1 MGLTLTQHV
10 PPGKQK
16 VFPLF
21 QYYYKGKKTKIFSGV
36 DCLVQHWDVG
46 KKQITRGDKEYRI
59 KNLKISSIKTR
70 LDEIINRYEANGEV
84 LLPKTL
90 RLELQRR
97 ESIKEAKS
105 ISSLPLKN
113 LIEDWENDYMN
124 SHSIEEST
132 KSKTKS
138 VVKDIKHYIQLI
150 ESERKTT
157 LLIDDLNDDFCRDFS
172 NWLFNKPSKISRY
185 NQKGLQPHSVAR
197 RFQYLQTFCKWYSKN
212 AKEFKKIDVPREL
225 KSSTKVSD
233 AQIPICLYDI
243 ELEKLVNCK
252 KYDFL
257 SFKKMED
264 DSIEWVEN
272 DEYMNH
278 LTNDRNNRK
287 NLDGVLEYF
296 YDETKYGLQTYTNYE
311 VYKDIFVFLCSV
323 GCRYSDGIKMKL
335 SHFKHKKRSKSS
347 TLEDG
352 VEAFFEFPQKKT
364 NMPAIPRVNEVSYEI
379 YKKYSRGK
387 KRDDYLFPRTQRG
400 NFISDVHFNK
410 HIKRIC
416 ERLNFNRVVVKKRL
430 GSKGKELGSS
440 EKRLWEV
447 VSSHTGRKTFIKT
460 LVLNGNFTTA
470 QIKSQTGH
478 LSERSFEGYYK
489 ITERDLMLKPNSPFL
504 RKRDNYIIDSVEKGV
519 EEIEVNLPPPPS
531 RNKTLKEKLIELEE
545 SKDIIG
551 LEKYEEMK
559 DKLLDN
565 FI

>member
-59 KNLKISSIKTR
+59 KNLKISSLKTR

-84 LLPKTL
+84 LLPQTL

-172 NWLFNKPSKISRY
+172 NWLFNKPSKTSRY

-257 SFKKMED
+257 SLKKMED

-504 RKRDNYIIDSVEKGV
+504 RMRDNYIIDSVEKGV